1 MVLLSHTCWWSP
13 WGLTRRWRAHA
24 APGSGQCQ
32 VWALSPLSLTRVGAL
47 WASAECSQTLSG
59 EFHSSTIS
67 AFYFPNPTPLLRISR
82 EFHSTVNFTAARSP
96 PFISLTPS
104 PLLPSVV
111 HFPPPPP
118 YLKGRKRECV
128 RNGGSEN
135 KQKEGEGNQLV
146 NWLQWFLVWVGVLFL
161 RNSGILLGHKELFV
175 QTEFDP
181 RL

>member
-24 APGSGQCQ
+24 APGSGQRQ

-47 WASAECSQTLSG
+47 SAECSQTLSR

-67 AFYFPNPTPLLRISR
+67 AFYFPNPPPVLRISR
-82 EFHSTVNFTAARSP
+82 EFHSSAVSAFYFPNPPSP
-96 PFISLTPS
+96 PALSGSLP
-104 PLLPSVV
+104 P
-111 HFPPPPP
+111 PPPPP

-135 KQKEGEGNQLV
+135 KQEEGGGNQLV